1 MQVEGT
7 LAGVEHDV
15 SVSLVEAS
23 LKSLGDGDDVHFL
36 YPPHLQAILLP
47 CSLEL
52 FVVNHSAE
60 VLREDTSFFINP
72 SGQTRTLRILKHS
85 SSESSQIVRRR
96 KLTGDWKVSPV
107 NSFFNIFRYLIDE
120 TIRYSI
126 MRILDC
132 CINIFI
138 QIFISATKTQNQKT
152 VPVMFG
158 SDRGNKN
165 SQNRKQKALV
175 TAIET

>member
-1 MQVEGT
+1 M
-7 LAGVEHDV
+7 
-15 SVSLVEAS
+15 
-23 LKSLGDGDDVHFL
+23 
-36 YPPHLQAILLP
+36 
-47 CSLEL
+47 
-52 FVVNHSAE
+52 
-60 VLREDTSFFINP
+60 
-72 SGQTRTLRILKHS
+72 
-85 SSESSQIVRRR
+85 
-96 KLTGDWKVSPV
+96 SPV
-107 NSFFNIFRYLIDE
+107 NSFFSIFRYLIDE

-138 QIFISATKTQNQKT
+138 QIFISATKTQSQET